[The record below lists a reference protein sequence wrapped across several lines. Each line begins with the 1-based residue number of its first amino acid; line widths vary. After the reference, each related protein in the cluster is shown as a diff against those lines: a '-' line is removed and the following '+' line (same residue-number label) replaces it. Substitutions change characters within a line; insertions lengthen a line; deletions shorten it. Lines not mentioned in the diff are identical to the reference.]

1 VARAEDGEPKKLT
14 RRRLARVANKSFIPR
29 SAAAKHPASM
39 ARHLAIAA
47 LAAAMFCSLP
57 AAHAQEDMPE
67 LDGGPPPLQIPKP
80 APKPIAPK
88 PSPRTNTT
96 DASKLKAE
104 QALLARQAEAQKAEQ
119 LRLDRQ
125 AAELKAEQARLDAR
139 AAAIAAEEARLA
151 RLRAEQEIA
160 ETRLAERERQRVIAP
175 PIESAELPEEP
186 ASLRARPRLSRMDYE
201 SARRACTRAG
211 MDEALDR
218 DFYSARYQSA
228 PRLFDHELRGVMRMD
243 DRRGYVLVDTLC
255 ELDDD
260 GLVINFEM
268 LR

>member
-1 VARAEDGEPKKLT
+1 
-14 RRRLARVANKSFIPR
+14 
-29 SAAAKHPASM
+29 M

-67 LDGGPPPLQIPKP
+67 LDGGPPRLQIPKP

-104 QALLARQAEAQKAEQ
+104 QELLARQAEAQKAEQ

-186 ASLRARPRLSRMDYE
+186 ASPRARPRLSRMNYE

-228 PRLFDHELRGVMRMD
+228 PRLFDRELRGVMRMD